1 MITKEHI
8 KNAINNAD
16 VINTTTLPLET
27 AKVIDQYL
35 RASLVDHA
43 AIIYGETSVRKL
55 NRYAAELLKQNNSAD
70 EPYTEDESERDALEW
85 VCNSMVQ
92 EAIDIFGDVVQ
103 LLIDVEN
110 WQFINRVEVAN
121 RAFEK
126 WIGSYQSKIDMEIK
140 KIQKENA

>member
-35 RASLVDHA
+35 RASLVDQA
-43 AIIYGETSVRKL
+43 AIIYSETSVRKL

-70 EPYTEDESERDALEW
+70 EPYTEDESECDALEW
-85 VCNSMVQ
+85 VCNNMVQ